1 MTFNFQIYSFLE
13 FQLEEINNCC
23 FNERKRKALKNEDG
37 SNQILIYFNVLIF
50 IYCKKYCKNRM
61 DNNWDLYDDESVT
74 KCNEIK
80 EYLESKPYILLYRKK

>member
-37 SNQILIYFNVLIF
+37 SNPDIDIF
-50 IYCKKYCKNRM
+50 ECF
-61 DNNWDLYDDESVT
+61 DF
-74 KCNEIK
+74 
-80 EYLESKPYILLYRKK
+80 YIL